1 MPPSSE
7 PGRGEI
13 AALNALCAF
22 YVLGMCITRS
32 GGGVSKKLNT
42 GEEVAA

>member
-7 PGRGEI
+7 LGCGELF
-13 AALNALCAF
+13 ALNVLRAF
-22 YVLGMCITRS
+22 YVLGMCITQS